1 MSRGFSGMII
11 TFFIGSLLISLPA
24 LSRDCFD
31 RAGRYYRLDPDL
43 LRAIAFR
50 ESSWRGKAMNI
61 VSSTEYA
68 VGMMQIHS
76 QNFSHLAT
84 FGITPQKLYHN
95 SCLNIYTGAYY
106 LSIAFKR
113 WGYSWQAVGAYNAG
127 FKINEQQNLKRK
139 QYALSVQSIYKK
151 LKQRRH

>member
-31 RAGRYYRLDPDL
+31 RAGRYYRIDPDL

-76 QNFSHLAT
+76 
-84 FGITPQKLYHN
+84 
-95 SCLNIYTGAYY
+95 
-106 LSIAFKR
+106 
-113 WGYSWQAVGAYNAG
+113 
-127 FKINEQQNLKRK
+127 
-139 QYALSVQSIYKK
+139 
-151 LKQRRH
+151 